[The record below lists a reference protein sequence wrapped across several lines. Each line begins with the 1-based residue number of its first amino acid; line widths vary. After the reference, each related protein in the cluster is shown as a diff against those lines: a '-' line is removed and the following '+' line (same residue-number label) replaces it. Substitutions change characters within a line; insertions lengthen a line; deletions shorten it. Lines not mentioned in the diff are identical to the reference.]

1 MNGRKPGENLTKG
14 FLKRI
19 WDYFSTSFYQKKL
32 NNNKFYDKNWDNLK
46 WKLRF
51 GRMIFF
57 ISIYMGSKYSL
68 VENVYTNVKDSVENK
83 KKIFLDKT
91 SELDFNYYSD
101 DKETISKT
109 EYDKNLEKNLIEQL
123 NKLNQGLFNIQE
135 IILENIKIQDKALN
149 IFENKNNS
157 KAAFLKDL
165 TDTEKYSMI
174 EEIYKVVSK
183 KSTFLNQVNDEV
195 SSYKLLFYRVTNLL
209 TKNQMKEETEESIK
223 FIRYYS
229 FTYFFVKV
237 LVWFKIFLK
246 YFSNRYR
253 DLIQDLSVDFRN
265 KIPLSLNI
273 FEFCKN
279 KEELAFFLTSKITAM
294 KFKRETEKEIEK
306 KIKEF
311 LNNVILEDKKPVHYE
326 DYEFLI
332 KDLEKTKNYNEFI
345 ILNPYFA
352 KNHNYK
358 YYELI
363 KKLKE
368 FIFTEKCRYIVNVLN
383 MLKESKINLEEL
395 REYNME
401 NLKIVNLVIFTNNI
415 FIIFYLIIK
424 FNRQFQMISS
434 KMI

>member
-57 ISIYMGSKYSL
+57 ISIYMGSKYFL

-149 IFENKNNS
+149 IYENKNNS

-306 KIKEF
+306 TIKEF

>member
-83 KKIFLDKT
+83 KKLFLDKT
-91 SELDFNYYSD
+91 TELDFNYYCND
-101 DKETISKT
+101 RETISKID
-109 EYDKNLEKNLIEQL
+109 YDKNLEKNLIEQL

-135 IILENIKIQDKALN
+135 IFLENIKIQDKALN

-174 EEIYKVVSK
+174 EEIYNIVSK
-183 KSTFLNQVNDEV
+183 KSTFFNQANDEV
-195 SSYKLLFYRVTNLL
+195 SSYKILFYRVTNLL

-229 FTYFFVKV
+229 FTYFFIKV
-237 LVWFKIFLK
+237 
-246 YFSNRYR
+246 
-253 DLIQDLSVDFRN
+253 
-265 KIPLSLNI
+265 
-273 FEFCKN
+273 
-279 KEELAFFLTSKITAM
+279 
-294 KFKRETEKEIEK
+294 
-306 KIKEF
+306 
-311 LNNVILEDKKPVHYE
+311 
-326 DYEFLI
+326 
-332 KDLEKTKNYNEFI
+332 I
-345 ILNPYFA
+345 I
-352 KNHNYK
+352 
-358 YYELI
+358 
-363 KKLKE
+363 
-368 FIFTEKCRYIVNVLN
+368 
-383 MLKESKINLEEL
+383 
-395 REYNME
+395 
-401 NLKIVNLVIFTNNI
+401 
-415 FIIFYLIIK
+415 
-424 FNRQFQMISS
+424 
-434 KMI
+434 